1 MTQRN
6 IYAMDAIVNK
16 LEDGMKFSNAL
27 NYVYNKRNVCIP
39 YCKRNMDTPITNIG
53 LSRRSLNSLMRAKLL
68 TIGHVVDFCGNRK
81 ITDVATIGRGSGIEI
96 FEAVLDCCWDNMT
109 EKEKTAFL
117 IDTVERNEENLRD
130 DIF

>member
-16 LEDGMKFSNAL
+16 LEDGMKLSTAL
-27 NYVYNKRNVCIP
+27 NCVYSKRNVCIP
-39 YCKRNMDTPITNIG
+39 YCNRDLDTPIESLG

-68 TIGHVVDFCGNRK
+68 TIGHVVDFCENRK
-81 ITDVATIGRGSGIEI
+81 ITDVVTLGRGSGIEI
-96 FEAVLDCCWDNMT
+96 FEAILDCCWNNMD

-130 DIF
+130 EIF